1 MENNVLIEFRDVCK
15 RFDSKVILDHV
26 NLKIYHGQVTTIIGK
41 SGTGKSVLLKHI
53 IGLLK
58 PDEGTIYYKG
68 KPINKMS
75 RHEWDEY
82 ISQISY
88 MFQNNAL
95 FDSMTVFE
103 NIALPLRQT
112 TGLSQEEILRRVMFR
127 VEQTELGE
135 AVDKYPA
142 ELSGGMQK
150 RVALARAL
158 VTEPSIVL
166 FDEPTTGQDP
176 IRRNAI
182 MSMVVEYQ
190 QKLGF
195 TAVLVSHDLP
205 DVFFISNRVLVL
217 DEGSIVFQGSPEELD
232 QFDHPFVDE
241 FIASL
246 EGFQERLTG
255 LYSKRSFK
263 VRYQTALR
271 RRHPKET
278 FTLVTFAI
286 DRFDLVTENL
296 GHEKAQ
302 TVIKALGEYINKH
315 FAGVGGFSTRTA
327 RDLFLTVLPYSDLK
341 EAEQILHDFR
351 EDLREHG
358 LLKIGSQAGVGSK
371 PCFEFH
377 VFAGLAE
384 GVTDEDI
391 ESVVASAESKRKV
404 IARFQCEKRGDAI

>member
-26 NLKIYHGQVTTIIGK
+26 NLKIYEGQVTTVIGK
-41 SGTGKSVLLKHI
+41 SGIGKSVLLKHI

-68 KPINKMS
+68 KPINEMS
-75 RHEWDEY
+75 RREWDEV
-82 ISQISY
+82 ISRISY

-112 TGLSQEEILRRVMFR
+112 TKLSQEDIKRRVMFR
-127 VEQTELGE
+127 MEQTELVG
-135 AVDKYPA
+135 AGDKYPA

-182 MSMVVEYQ
+182 MSMVAEYQ
-190 QKLGF
+190 QKIGF

-217 DEGSIVFQGSPEELD
+217 DEGRIVFQGSPEELD
-232 QFDHPFVDE
+232 QSGHPFVDE
-241 FIASL
+241 FITSL

-271 RRHPKET
+271 RRRPKET

-286 DRFDLVTENL
+286 DQFHLVTENL
-296 GHEKAQ
+296 GHERAQ
-302 TVIKALGEYINKH
+302 RVIKALGEYINKH
-315 FAGVGGFSTRTA
+315 FASIGGFSTRTA
-327 RDLFLTVLPYSDLK
+327 RDLFVTVLPYSDLT
-341 EAEQILHDFR
+341 EAELILNDFR

-358 LLKIGSQAGVGSK
+358 LLEIGNQAHVSSK
-371 PCFEFH
+371 PCFEFYI
-377 VFAGLAE
+377 FAGLAE
-384 GVTDEDI
+384 GMTDQDI
-391 ESVVASAESKRKV
+391 ESVVASAESRRKA
-404 IARFQCEKRGDAI
+404 IARFECEKRGDAI